1 MRTIPVKRD
10 RTDWA
15 ADIDG
20 LTPARKDEENDNDA
34 IRNERAANGTS
45 SIIQLIAIDVGHRS
59 HRLPCESTPP
69 ARII

>member
-20 LTPARKDEENDNDA
+20 LTPARTGKEND
-34 IRNERAANGTS
+34 S
-45 SIIQLIAIDVGHRS
+45 
-59 HRLPCESTPP
+59 
-69 ARII
+69 